1 MKLCA
6 DIGGTKSLLGL
17 ADTTAYGRPRLGF
30 TRRYLA
36 RDFAGFAPLLQQFL
50 RDASEALGH
59 PPAVGSACLGVA
71 GPGGGRRIAMTNL
84 PWEPDADDI
93 SRLLG
98 GVPVQLINDFAAAA
112 YGIDALSEQQLV
124 ALQPGRPVAGA
135 PQVVIGAGSG
145 LGVALRVWNGTR
157 YQVVPGEGGHMAFA
171 PLDEEQDRLLA
182 PLRAQMRAQ
191 GRDRLVAEHVVS
203 GPGLIHLYRALAA
216 ADASL
221 DAALG
226 SATPSAQDIER
237 LAREGDAVAAMAA
250 HHFLRSYGA
259 IAGDHALACLAR
271 GGVYV
276 AGGIALQWR
285 DWMADGRFVQAFS
298 AKGPYSALMRD
309 IPIHLVTEPDLG
321 LLGAA
326 VAA

>member
-30 TRRYLA
+30 SRRYLA
-36 RDFAGFAPLLQQFL
+36 RDFAGFAQLLQQFL
-50 RDASEALGH
+50 HDAHEALGH
-59 PPAVGSACLGVA
+59 PPLVGSACLGVA
-71 GPGGGRRIAMTNL
+71 GPGGGRRIQMTNL
-84 PWEPDADDI
+84 PWVLDADDI

-98 GVPVQLINDFAAAA
+98 DAPVQLINDFAAAA

-124 ALQPGRPVAGA
+124 PLQAGRPVAGA

-145 LGVALRVWNGTR
+145 LGVAFRFWNGAR

-171 PLDEEQDRLLA
+171 PLDAEQDRLLA
-182 PLRAQMRAQ
+182 PLRAQLGAL
-191 GRDRLVAEHVVS
+191 GRDRLVTEHVVS
-203 GPGLIHLYRALAA
+203 GPGLVHLYRALTPAPA
-216 ADASL
+216 PDAN
-221 DAALG
+221 APG
-226 SATPSAQDIER
+226 SAPPSAQDIQR
-237 LAREGDAVAAMAA
+237 LAREGDGVAATAA
-250 HHFLRSYGA
+250 HHFLRCYGA
-259 IAGDHALACLAR
+259 VAGDHALATLAR
-271 GGVYV
+271 GGVFI

-285 DWMADGRFVQAFS
+285 DWMTDGRFVQAFC

-309 IPIHLVTEPDLG
+309 IPIHLVTEPELG